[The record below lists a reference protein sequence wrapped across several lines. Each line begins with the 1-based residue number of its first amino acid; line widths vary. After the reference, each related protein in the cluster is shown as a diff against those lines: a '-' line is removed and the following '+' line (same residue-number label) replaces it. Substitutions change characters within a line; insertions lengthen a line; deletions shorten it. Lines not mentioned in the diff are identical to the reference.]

1 MRRPYPPVRHRPA
14 RPRRRAPPLVRR
26 HRRPGLV
33 DARFPQVGRNVADV
47 GERCVIVCRC
57 CSSATNPLMI
67 PFRSYRERALWAAGH
82 TARSGHDTWFCLDGF
97 PTIAQ
102 AVQEIAIADTVE
114 KWIAEPG

>member
-1 MRRPYPPVRHRPA
+1 MIDAPTVQVA
-14 RPRRRAPPLVRR
+14 RTV
-26 HRRPGLV
+26 V
-33 DARFPQVGRNVADV
+33 DVA
-47 GERCVIVCRC
+47 ERCVIVCRS

-82 TARSGHDTWFCLDGF
+82 TARSGHDTCFCLDGF

-114 KWIAEPG
+114 KWIAGPS

>member
-1 MRRPYPPVRHRPA
+1 MRRPYLPVRHHPA
-14 RPRRRAPPLVRR
+14 RPCPPLVRR
-26 HRRPGLV
+26 RPAAGLI
-33 DARFPQVGRNVADV
+33 DARFAHVGRSVPDV

-57 CSSATNPLMI
+57 CSSATKPLMI
-67 PFRSYRERALWAAGH
+67 PFRSYRERALWATGH
-82 TARSGHDTWFCLDGF
+82 TARTGHDTWFCMDGF

>member
-1 MRRPYPPVRHRPA
+1 MRSTAVWV
-14 RPRRRAPPLVRR
+14 VRR
-26 HRRPGLV
+26 LIDRRL
-33 DARFPQVGRNVADV
+33 PQVARSVVAV
-47 GERCVIVCRC
+47 AERCVIVCRD

-82 TARSGHDTWFCLDGF
+82 TARTGHDTWFCMDGF
-97 PTIAQ
+97 PTMAE

>member
-1 MRRPYPPVRHRPA
+1 MFGA
-14 RPRRRAPPLVRR
+14 RVSDGVAAALI
-26 HRRPGLV
+26 
-33 DARFPQVGRNVADV
+33 DARFPQVGRSVAEV
-47 GERCVIVCRC
+47 GERCVIVCRS

>member
-1 MRRPYPPVRHRPA
+1 MIDAPTVQVA
-14 RPRRRAPPLVRR
+14 RTV
-26 HRRPGLV
+26 V
-33 DARFPQVGRNVADV
+33 DVA
-47 GERCVIVCRC
+47 ERCVIVCRS

-82 TARSGHDTWFCLDGF
+82 TARTGHETWFCMDGF
-97 PTIAQ
+97 PSMAE